1 MDINESFGT
10 IKKIVEQAQGAGMFK
25 SLRDAVY
32 VSDCIMQ
39 LERTINEFQALKDE
53 VNRLRIE
60 KDRSNLSS

>member
-39 LERTINEFQALKDE
+39 LERVISELRALKDE
-53 VNRLRIE
+53 VDRLRIE
-60 KDRSNLSS
+60 KDRANLNS